1 MKKLL
6 TLSAVALSISAVAH
20 ASEPKPPQ
28 QVVQIQGQVHAQT
41 CKLDGFP
48 IQQVRL
54 PKVTLTELKAGTSP
68 AQSFEVKFKECENN
82 TPVYVAFDQTSENI
96 SDNGNL
102 INKDRTAFSAKG
114 VQIAIL
120 KDDKVMNLKQT
131 VSSDVIKSPMVD
143 GKVTFAFKANYAVDP
158 TVEPTTGYVN
168 TSIPVVLKY
177 N

>member
-20 ASEPKPPQ
+20 ASEQKQ
-28 QVVQIQGQVHAQT
+28 IVQIQGQVHAQT
-41 CKLDGFP
+41 CKLDGLP
-48 IQQVRL
+48 IQQVQL

-82 TPVYVAFDQTSENI
+82 TPVYVAFDQQSPNI

-102 INKDRTAFSAKG
+102 INRDKTAFSAKG

-143 GKVTFAFKANYAVDP
+143 GRVTFAFKANYAVDP
-158 TVEPTTGYVN
+158 AVEPTTGYVN